1 MATARLQ
8 SLCTKISTRAALA
21 VACFIGLG
29 SGVTAYVIETSAV
42 ANAERTANGV
52 AMQISGDVQSQ
63 FQRSIGTVE
72 GMRNAIQSAHELGQI
87 NRQGADA
94 ILRSTLV
101 RSPQLLA
108 TWSGWEP
115 DAFDGKD
122 VGHAGLPGHDQT
134 GRYIPYW
141 HREGDQVALSPL
153 VDYTREGAGDYYLLP
168 KRSGQPVLLEP
179 YLYKVGD
186 HDVLMTTIAL
196 PIMEAK
202 GFAGVVGADIGLDDL
217 KQRISAIKVPFGGR
231 ASVISGHNLYV
242 YHPDSTML
250 GKNAGETTYRPR
262 QVSVPGIGP
271 VMQTEV
277 RVRIDGVGAS
287 WTVRVELPMQA
298 VLADTRTAELA
309 LLLSSLAMI
318 VGLIIVLR
326 VTASRLVGRPLDAIA
341 ETMGRLAAGDLG
353 LGPHAPAASSEIAR
367 MQAAVEVFRAN
378 ARDQQRLQAEQKQ
391 FEQEQTLV
399 VDSLAECLQK
409 LSEGNLRNRIDA
421 PFSGRYADIKTNYNL
436 ALDKLEQLIIEVANS
451 AQLLNSG
458 AAEIRRASGDLSL
471 RTEQQAASIE
481 EAAAAMAQ
489 MTAQISDTAS
499 NAAQADKAIND
510 ARQEAAVGGAT
521 VQQATHAMEEI
532 RKASD
537 QISEIISVIN
547 SITFQTNLLA
557 LNAGV
562 EAARAGS
569 AGQGFAVV
577 AAEVRALAQRC
588 SDAANDIKAQIDG
601 STRRVADGVRLVAD
615 TGRKLETIIERI
627 SDVSDLASQI
637 ARSAGTQSARIQE
650 INATVMEMDVS
661 TQRNSAMVDQS
672 TTLAGSLADR
682 AAHLTALIGHFSF
695 SNQNGA
701 LQASREAALRA
712 A

>member
-1 MATARLQ
+1 
-8 SLCTKISTRAALA
+8 
-21 VACFIGLG
+21 
-29 SGVTAYVIETSAV
+29 
-42 ANAERTANGV
+42 
-52 AMQISGDVQSQ
+52 
-63 FQRSIGTVE
+63 
-72 GMRNAIQSAHELGQI
+72 
-87 NRQGADA
+87 
-94 ILRSTLV
+94 
-101 RSPQLLA
+101 
-108 TWSGWEP
+108 
-115 DAFDGKD
+115 
-122 VGHAGLPGHDQT
+122 
-134 GRYIPYW
+134 
-141 HREGDQVALSPL
+141 
-153 VDYTREGAGDYYLLP
+153 
-168 KRSGQPVLLEP
+168 
-179 YLYKVGD
+179 
-186 HDVLMTTIAL
+186 
-196 PIMEAK
+196 
-202 GFAGVVGADIGLDDL
+202 
-217 KQRISAIKVPFGGR
+217 
-231 ASVISGHNLYV
+231 
-242 YHPDSTML
+242 
-250 GKNAGETTYRPR
+250 
-262 QVSVPGIGP
+262 
-271 VMQTEV
+271 
-277 RVRIDGVGAS
+277 
-287 WTVRVELPMQA
+287 
-298 VLADTRTAELA
+298 
-309 LLLSSLAMI
+309 
-318 VGLIIVLR
+318 
-326 VTASRLVGRPLDAIA
+326 
-341 ETMGRLAAGDLG
+341 
-353 LGPHAPAASSEIAR
+353 
-367 MQAAVEVFRAN
+367 
-378 ARDQQRLQAEQKQ
+378 
-391 FEQEQTLV
+391 
-399 VDSLAECLQK
+399 
-409 LSEGNLRNRIDA
+409 
-421 PFSGRYADIKTNYNL
+421 
-436 ALDKLEQLIIEVANS
+436 
-451 AQLLNSG
+451 
-458 AAEIRRASGDLSL
+458 
-471 RTEQQAASIE
+471 
-481 EAAAAMAQ
+481 MAQ

-601 STRRVADGVRLVAD
+601 STRLVADGVRLVAD

-695 SNQNGA
+695 SNQSGA